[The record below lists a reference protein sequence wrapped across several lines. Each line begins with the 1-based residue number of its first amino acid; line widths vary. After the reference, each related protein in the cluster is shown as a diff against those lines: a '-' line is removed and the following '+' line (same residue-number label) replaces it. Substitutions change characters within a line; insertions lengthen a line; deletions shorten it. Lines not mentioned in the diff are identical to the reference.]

1 MVERLGANGW
11 RARSWA
17 LLRLLLGAYLVVHF
31 GQLLPWAA
39 EVFSADGMATAGVS
53 PLFRFLPSPL
63 WWVDAGWMAT
73 AWVGVGLLASL
84 AVAVGWQD
92 RWAAALA
99 LWVLASLQAAN
110 PLILNPALP
119 HVGWVLLAHAA
130 IPQPAPLWT
139 LVHDPDADW
148 RLPPAVFVAGWTLMT
163 VGYAYSAWTKLA
175 APSWVDGTALH
186 YVLANPLARDTAVRT
201 WLLGWPTGL
210 VGATFVALG
219 LEAVAPVALW
229 RRARPVVW
237 LALLGLQLGL
247 WILVDFADLTWGML
261 VMTAWCFDPAW
272 LRRPQPFCS
281 DTGGGRCML
290 AE

>member
-73 AWVGVGLLASL
+73 AWVGVGLLASV

-99 LWVLASLQAAN
+99 LWS
-110 PLILNPALP
+110 
-119 HVGWVLLAHAA
+119 
-130 IPQPAPLWT
+130 
-139 LVHDPDADW
+139 
-148 RLPPAVFVAGWTLMT
+148 
-163 VGYAYSAWTKLA
+163 
-175 APSWVDGTALH
+175 
-186 YVLANPLARDTAVRT
+186 
-201 WLLGWPTGL
+201 
-210 VGATFVALG
+210 
-219 LEAVAPVALW
+219 W
-229 RRARPVVW
+229 RR
-237 LALLGLQLGL
+237 
-247 WILVDFADLTWGML
+247 
-261 VMTAWCFDPAW
+261 C
-272 LRRPQPFCS
+272 RRP
-281 DTGGGRCML
+281 TR
-290 AE
+290 